1 MDKKKNLLVPIIVL
15 VIAVAAILFVG
26 NKVLNSNTNNEGTN
40 NEQTNN
46 EQTNNEESNNVEYNV
61 IGSYTVKYSED
72 KNIYGPNE
80 YRYDSNNPSTLTLNA
95 DNTFVFVWNVCAGM
109 MNTTGKYE
117 VKNNKIIL
125 SELHDTEE
133 GLLNT
138 NLSGRTTLEFI
149 IVSDNEIYLDSDKAF
164 GCTIHGNKYGSFVK
178 EN

>member
-1 MDKKKNLLVPIIVL
+1 MDKKKNLLIPIIVL

-26 NKVLNSNTNNEGTN
+26 NKVLNSSTNNEGTN

-61 IGSYTVKYSED
+61 VGSYTVKYSED
-72 KNIYGPNE
+72 KNIYGLND

-125 SELHDTEE
+125 SELQDTERD
-133 GLLNT
+133 LLNT
-138 NLSGRTTLEFI
+138 QLNGRTTLEFI
-149 IVSDNEIYLDSDKAF
+149 IVSDNEIYLNSDKAF
-164 GCTIHGNKYGSFVK
+164 GCTIHGNKYGSFIK

>member
-1 MDKKKNLLVPIIVL
+1 
-15 VIAVAAILFVG
+15 
-26 NKVLNSNTNNEGTN
+26 
-40 NEQTNN
+40 
-46 EQTNNEESNNVEYNV
+46 
-61 IGSYTVKYSED
+61 
-72 KNIYGPNE
+72 
-80 YRYDSNNPSTLTLNA
+80 
-95 DNTFVFVWNVCAGM
+95 M

-138 NLSGRTTLEFI
+138 QLNGRTTLEFI